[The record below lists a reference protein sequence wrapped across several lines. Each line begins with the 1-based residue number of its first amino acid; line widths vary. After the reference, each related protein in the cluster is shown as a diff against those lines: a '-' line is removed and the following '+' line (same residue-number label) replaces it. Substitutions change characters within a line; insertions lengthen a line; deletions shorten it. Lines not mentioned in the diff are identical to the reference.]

1 MSRGTKS
8 TEFLKECMAD
18 ALINLLSEKK
28 LEKITADEITKAAGV
43 GRATYFRNF
52 DSKHSV
58 LTFKLI
64 LLWQR
69 FEKTKSLR
77 KNGKRYETANAKDL
91 FNFCYENKEIFR
103 LIYNAGEQS
112 VIYDAFY
119 RILMPQFDADV
130 RECYRSRFYSYGL
143 FGLLDEW
150 IKRDYKE
157 TPEELYKMFFAGLS
171 RT

>member
-1 MSRGTKS
+1 MARGTKS
-8 TEFLKECMAD
+8 TEFLKECIAD
-18 ALINLLSEKK
+18 ALINLLKEKRI
-28 LEKITADEITKAAGV
+28 EKITADEITRAAGV

-64 LLWQR
+64 ILWQR
-69 FEKTKSLR
+69 FEDQKQVR
-77 KNGKRYETANAKDL
+77 KNGKKYGAKNARDL
-91 FNFCYENKEIFR
+91 FTFCFENKEVFR
-103 LIYNAGEQS
+103 LIYNEGEQS
-112 VIYDAFY
+112 AIYDAFY
-119 RILMPQFDADV
+119 QILMPQFDADV

-157 TPEELYKMFFAGLS
+157 TPEELYRMFFAGLS
-171 RT
+171 RN